1 MQAENYQLRDYIIN
15 LQSRL
20 IESQGDFP
28 PAPSNINLQQPMPG
42 APGVSQDGDGQAPGS
57 SGGPNGEAS
66 LPGAPTAPMAGAALS
81 MMQQG
86 PAQSQDAKTE
96 RKDLDPALTRA

>member
-28 PAPSNINLQQPMPG
+28 PAPSNIDLNRPIPPS
-42 APGVSQDGDGQAPGS
+42 ASQEADGSAPGS
-57 SGGPNGEAS
+57 SGGANRETNMS
-66 LPGAPTAPMAGAALS
+66 GAPTAPMAGAALS
-81 MMQQG
+81 MMQQSS
-86 PAQSQDAKTE
+86 AQGQDAKSD
-96 RKDLDPALTRA
+96 RKDLDPALGRA